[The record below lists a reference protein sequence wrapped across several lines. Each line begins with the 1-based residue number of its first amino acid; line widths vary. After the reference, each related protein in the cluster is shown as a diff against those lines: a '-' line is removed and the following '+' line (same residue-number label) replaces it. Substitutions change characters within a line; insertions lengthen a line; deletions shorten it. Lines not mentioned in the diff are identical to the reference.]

1 MGALTEREDE
11 WSRRATA
18 AAIAAARRVVL
29 GDGAVINKNTP
40 VGRLSDHEFGWI
52 TSAAIFAWIATHAE
66 QATVE
71 GLDVEQTIRV
81 GMLDPA
87 NPWDAGMIAT
97 ILPKLAD
104 APGIDWQQPL
114 SAWSRETVVAF
125 LLTALDLIRAA
136 QIARDL
142 GGGSITRKR
151 AAMTNEGDPIPF

>member
-1 MGALTEREDE
+1 MGELTEREDE

-29 GDGAVINKNTP
+29 GDSAVINKNTP
-40 VGRLSDHEFGWI
+40 VGRLSDCELGWI
-52 TSAAIFAWIATHAE
+52 VSAAIFAWIVKRAE

-71 GLDVEQTIRV
+71 GLDTEQTIRM
-81 GMLDPA
+81 GLLDPS
-87 NPWDAGMIAT
+87 PWDSGMIAT

-114 SAWSRETVVAF
+114 AAWPKESIVAF
-125 LLTALDLIRAA
+125 LLAALDLIRSA

-151 AAMTNEGDPIPF
+151 AMTDEGVSIPF